1 MLTLARNWHWK
12 IFLRAS
18 QRIKIIDHREI
29 YESLRWIISDSWI
42 LVENFCEKLENKLLI
57 QFLSMLLQL
66 KSCWNFFLSASSNF
80 FAKRN
85 VFCYLFTTAVPQ
97 RRQIQADFVKLKSF
111 SEVQLCASKTPRKV
125 VKTLDFKLK
134 RETWNSIKRRKIE
147 YNLVKLLLRL
157 QFRR

>member
-66 KSCWNFFLSASSNF
+66 KSCWNFFFL
-80 FAKRN
+80 
-85 VFCYLFTTAVPQ
+85 
-97 RRQIQADFVKLKSF
+97 QAAIFLQSGTSFVI
-111 SEVQLCASKTPRKV
+111 C
-125 VKTLDFKLK
+125 
-134 RETWNSIKRRKIE
+134 
-147 YNLVKLLLRL
+147 LRL
-157 QFRR
+157 QSHKDVRSKLTLWNWRVLAKYNFAHRKHREKLWKHSTLNWKEKPETQLKEEKLNTT